1 MQIFHAY
8 ADYFYPPVLNNLA
21 WKCSSSRGIIS
32 SNFSECEVISM
43 LKPRYYFA
51 DDFRIFYEYF
61 LSQPHTER
69 TFHKGD
75 YLWNPGQPYDRVQ
88 YYVSG
93 ASVHFSEH
101 ESGRRK
107 IISFHGPGT
116 LFPGYHTNDFR
127 IEQSLTTVALSE
139 IKVLEFTV
147 PQFKAMFEENTSLA
161 ESVVNWYS
169 MYVNRFLFETIHQE
183 FNSSQVKLCNL
194 LYLLT
199 MNQPSN
205 SGLVIEMTQE
215 YIADIL
221 GMSRVQITRE
231 LTDLRNRGILSTTRG
246 KLTVTDLPTLA
257 SLCTDETM

>member
-1 MQIFHAY
+1 
-8 ADYFYPPVLNNLA
+8 
-21 WKCSSSRGIIS
+21 
-32 SNFSECEVISM
+32 M

-51 DDFRIFYEYF
+51 DDFRSFYEYF
-61 LSQPHTER
+61 LSHHHTKR
-69 TFHKGD
+69 TFQKGD
-75 YLWNPGQPYDRVQ
+75 YLWKPGQPYDRVQ

-107 IISFHGPGT
+107 IISFHGLGT
-116 LFPGYHTNDFR
+116 LLPGYHTTDFR
-127 IEQSLTTVALSE
+127 IELSLTTIALSE
-139 IKVLEFTV
+139 VKVLEFTI
-147 PQFKAMFEENTSLA
+147 PQFRVMFESNKELA

-169 MYVNRFLFETIHQE
+169 KYVNRFLFETIHQE
-183 FNSSQVKLCNL
+183 FNPSQVKLCNL

-215 YIADIL
+215 DIADIL

-231 LTDLRNRGILSTTRG
+231 LTDLRSRGILSTTRG
-246 KLTVTDLPTLA
+246 RLTVTDLPTLA

>member
-1 MQIFHAY
+1 
-8 ADYFYPPVLNNLA
+8 
-21 WKCSSSRGIIS
+21 
-32 SNFSECEVISM
+32 M

-51 DDFRIFYEYF
+51 DDFRTFYEYF
-61 LSQPHTER
+61 LSHPHTER
-69 TFHKGD
+69 TFQKGD
-75 YLWNPGQPYDRVQ
+75 YLWKPGQPYERVQ

-93 ASVHFSEH
+93 ASIHFSEH

-116 LFPGYHTNDFR
+116 VFPGYHTNYFH

-147 PQFKAMFEENTSLA
+147 QQFKAMFEENTPLA
-161 ESVVNWYS
+161 EGVVNWYS
-169 MYVNRFLFETIHQE
+169 KYVNRFLFETIHQE
-183 FNSSQVKLCNL
+183 FNPSQVKLCNL

-215 YIADIL
+215 DIADIL

-231 LTDLRNRGILSTTRG
+231 LTDLRNRKVISTNRG
-246 KLTVTDLPTLA
+246 RLIITDLPALV
-257 SLCTDETM
+257 SMCTDEIM

>member
-1 MQIFHAY
+1 
-8 ADYFYPPVLNNLA
+8 
-21 WKCSSSRGIIS
+21 
-32 SNFSECEVISM
+32 M

-51 DDFRIFYEYF
+51 DDFHPFYEYF
-61 LSQPHTER
+61 LSQPHTKR
-69 TFHKGD
+69 IFQKGN
-75 YLWNPGQPYDRVQ
+75 YLWKPGQPYDCIQ

-116 LFPGYHTNDFR
+116 IFPGYHTTDFR
-127 IEQSLTTVALSE
+127 IELSLTTIALSE
-139 IKVLEFTV
+139 IKVLEFTI
-147 PQFKAMFEENTSLA
+147 PQFRSMFESNKELA

-169 MYVNRFLFETIHQE
+169 KYINRFLFETIHQE

-215 YIADIL
+215 DIADIL

-231 LTDLRNRGILSTTRG
+231 LTYLRSRGILYTTHGR
-246 KLTVTDLPTLA
+246 LTITDLPALA